1 VKVSELIDLLS
12 KQESDADVV
21 MPDGLNIES
30 IYSVDSIVYL
40 CDLDNDGEVSYSP
53 QMEEDYFF
61 PDDYASLD

>member
-1 VKVSELIDLLS
+1 MKVSELIDLLS